1 MPPDGSKL
9 DEVADIDDSHL
20 LDDEAWAQG
29 ERFWRELVDEI
40 LASIAQE
47 GEWPSWEPKF
57 GGDGITPLGRD
68 GQSICD
74 GRSWRLDRSFS
85 IQQLAS
91 TGGTPEISAWVKN
104 YVAGIEDF
112 PDIHGGE
119 GANEWFEQV
128 RPQERV
134 PRSTLV
140 IVLEYSDATA
150 ALARSLLAVWLAPET
165 TVAEMEA
172 FIDDTLGVSS

>member
-1 MPPDGSKL
+1 
-9 DEVADIDDSHL
+9 VADIDDSHL

-29 ERFWRELVDEI
+29 EYFWRELVDEI
-40 LASIAQE
+40 LASIGQA

-57 GGDGITPLGRD
+57 YGDGITPVHRD

-74 GRSWRLDRSFS
+74 GRSSRLDRSFS
-85 IQQLAS
+85 IQQFAS
-91 TGGTPEISAWVKN
+91 TSGTPEISARVKD

-112 PDIHGGE
+112 PDIHWGE
-119 GANEWFEQV
+119 GANAWFEQV
-128 RPQERV
+128 PPQERV

-150 ALARSLLAVWLAPET
+150 ALARSLLTVWLTPET
-165 TVAEMEA
+165 TVAEMQA
-172 FIDDTLGVSS
+172 FIDATLGVSS